1 MVALAGGSADSKQ
14 THLKQE
20 RVLGADTLRWNGKP
34 APSRGE
40 GWGCGTPVGEPHA
53 KHATGGAGAP
63 CRGIDCW
70 ESSKWQIMV
79 A

>member
-1 MVALAGGSADSKQ
+1 MVALACGSADSEQ

-20 RVLGADTLRWNGKP
+20 QVLGADTLRWNGEP
-34 APSRGE
+34 APSHRE
-40 GWGCGTPVGEPHA
+40 GWGGGAPVGEPHA
-53 KHATGGAGAP
+53 KEVTGGEGAP
-63 CRGIDCW
+63 CKGSDCW